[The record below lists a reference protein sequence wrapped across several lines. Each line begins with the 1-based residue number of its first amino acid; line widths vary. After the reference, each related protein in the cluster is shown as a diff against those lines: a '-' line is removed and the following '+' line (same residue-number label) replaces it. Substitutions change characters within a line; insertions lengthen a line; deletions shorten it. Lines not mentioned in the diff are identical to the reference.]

1 MHAMI
6 NDIRMAYTD
15 VGSGAPV
22 LLLHAFPLSG
32 AMWQSQMAAFQ
43 ATHRL
48 IVPDLR
54 GFGGTDAPPGPY
66 TMDQQADDV
75 AALLDHLGVEQVTLV
90 GLSMGGY
97 ISFAFLRRYPQRVR
111 ALVLADTRAGADDT
125 IGKARREANA
135 RIAETQ
141 GAASIAELMIPSLV
155 APTAAQSVRDT
166 LREIIV
172 ANSPDGIAGAL
183 RGMAQRPDSTPDL
196 ATISVPTLIIVG
208 ADDTLTP
215 PSEAQILHAGIAGSR
230 MVTIPECGH
239 IANLEQPAA
248 FNAALGAFLG

>member
-6 NDIRMAYTD
+6 NDIRMAYND
-15 VGSGAPV
+15 SGSGTPV
-22 LLLHAFPLSG
+22 VLLHAFPLSG
-32 AMWQSQMAAFQ
+32 AMWHNQAAALR

-54 GFGGTDAPPGPY
+54 GFGDTDAPPGPY
-66 TMDQQADDV
+66 TMDQQADDI
-75 AALLDHLGVEQVTLV
+75 AALLDHLAIEQATIV

-97 ISFAFLRRYPQRVR
+97 ISFALLRRHPQRIR
-111 ALVLADTRAGADDT
+111 ALVLADTRAGADDLA
-125 IGKARREANA
+125 GQARREANA

-141 GAASIAELMIPSLV
+141 GAAAIADLMIPNLV
-155 APTAAQSVRDT
+155 APNATQSVRDT
-166 LREIIV
+166 LRTIIT

-183 RGMAQRPDSTPDL
+183 RGMAVRPDSTPDL
-196 ATISVPTLIIVG
+196 ATITVPTLIIVG

-215 PSEAQILHAGIAGSR
+215 PAEAELMHTTIAGSR
-230 MVTIPECGH
+230 LVVIPDCGH

>member
-1 MHAMI
+1 MI
-6 NDIRMAYTD
+6 NNIRMAYSD

-22 LLLHAFPLSG
+22 LFLHAFPLSG
-32 AMWQSQMAAFQ
+32 AMWQGQVEALR

-54 GFGGTDAPPGPY
+54 GFGATDAPPGPY
-66 TMDQQADDV
+66 SMDQQSDDV
-75 AALLDHLGVEQVTLV
+75 VALLDHLGLEQVTVV

-97 ISFAFLRRYPQRVR
+97 IAFALLRRHPQRVR
-111 ALVLADTRAGADDT
+111 ALVLADTRAGADDA
-125 IGKARREANA
+125 IGQARREANA

-141 GAASIAELMIPSLV
+141 GAAAIAELMLPNLV
-155 APTAAQSVRDT
+155 APNASQAVRDT
-166 LREIIV
+166 LQNLIV
-172 ANSPDGIAGAL
+172 GTSPDGIAGAL

-196 ATISVPTLIIVG
+196 ATIQVPTLIIVG
-208 ADDTLTP
+208 ADDALTP

-230 MVTIPECGH
+230 LVIIPECGH
-239 IANLEQPAA
+239 MANLEQPAA